1 MSYSNFTIL
10 AESLTSF
17 RSDKKVAAGCDKAM
31 HGPWEHRKF
40 KVNHKLQSIE
50 KIYFAQLMI
59 RGISIYVNIKEIYTR
74 KK

>member
-1 MSYSNFTIL
+1 MSYPNFTIL

-31 HGPWEHRKF
+31 HGVWEHRKHR
-40 KVNHKLQSIE
+40 VNHKLQSIE
-50 KIYFAQLMI
+50 KTNIAELTI
-59 RGISIYVNIKEIYTR
+59 RSVCIYVNIKEMYTR